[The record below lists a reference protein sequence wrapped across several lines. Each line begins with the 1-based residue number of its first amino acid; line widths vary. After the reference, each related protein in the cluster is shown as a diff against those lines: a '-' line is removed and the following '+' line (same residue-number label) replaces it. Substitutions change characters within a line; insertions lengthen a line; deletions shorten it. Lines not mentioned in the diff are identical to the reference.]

1 VFRVAIVGGL
11 CHTCITSKGLGNK
24 KTTMLAGSPTEMR
37 KQMNIGDTFTTQKS
51 GVSGT
56 VQEIIKNAN
65 GSTRVRLSVNGA
77 DRWTT
82 VK

>member
-1 VFRVAIVGGL
+1 VFSVILDISARPLVIR
-11 CHTCITSKGLGNK
+11 
-24 KTTMLAGSPTEMR
+24 LAGSPTENEEA
-37 KQMNIGDTFTTQKS
+37 MNITIGETFTTQKS